1 MQTTAHTQPALE
13 RVPAAALM
21 LGAIASV
28 QVGAAVATTLF
39 DDLGPAGTVL
49 VRVLFAAVVL
59 AILWRPAPRAHAPRE
74 LRLAVLFGLALA
86 AMNLSYYES
95 IDRIPLGVAVTLEFV
110 GPLSVAIA
118 GSRDRLDLLWAGLA
132 AAGVVLLGGVSS
144 ANLAGVLFAL
154 LAGCFWG
161 AYILLSVRVGRVFP
175 GGSGLA
181 LAMCAGAV
189 ILLPVGIAGAGS
201 SLLAVGPLAAGFGV
215 AMLSSLI
222 PYSFELEAL
231 RRLPAN
237 VFGVLMSL
245 EPAMAALAG
254 FVVIGQGLAAID
266 LVAIALVVAASIGA
280 MRGVRQPAAIDA

>member
-1 MQTTAHTQPALE
+1 VQTKAHTQPALE
-13 RVPAAALM
+13 RVPAAGLM

-28 QVGAAVATTLF
+28 QVGAAVATMLF

-49 VRVLFAAVVL
+49 VRVLFAAIVL
-59 AILWRPAPRAHAPRE
+59 AILWRPAPRAHNPRE

-110 GPLSVAIA
+110 GPLGVAIA
-118 GSRDRLDLLWAGLA
+118 GSRDRLDLVWAGLA

-144 ANLAGVLFAL
+144 ANLTGVLFAL

-161 AYILLSVRVGRVFP
+161 AYILLSARVGRVFP

-181 LAMCAGAV
+181 LAMCAGAIV
-189 ILLPVGIAGAGS
+189 LLPVGIASAGS
-201 SLLAVGPLAAGFGV
+201 SLLALGPLAAGFGV

-266 LVAIALVVAASIGA
+266 LLAIALVVAASIGA